1 MPNSLGEIVFWQPSA
16 ILRVGY
22 ALLAGDLCLLLLDVG
37 PDGKIPDQIPL
48 FRLLFR
54 DAASG

>member
-22 ALLAGDLCLLLLDVG
+22 ALLAGDLCLLLLDVWTG
-37 PDGKIPDQIPL
+37 WEDSLSDSFVPSALP
-48 FRLLFR
+48 
-54 DAASG
+54 